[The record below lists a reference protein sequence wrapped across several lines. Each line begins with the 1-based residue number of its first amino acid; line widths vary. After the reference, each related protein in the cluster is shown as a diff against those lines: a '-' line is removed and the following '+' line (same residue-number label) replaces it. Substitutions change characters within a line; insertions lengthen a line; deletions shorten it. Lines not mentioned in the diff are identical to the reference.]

1 MRGSLATDSNIH
13 SPSHCTSPTYH
24 RSHVDAIAPIA
35 IRHCHLYPRCISSSR
50 LFPPPLLPKADDSPL
65 ALTIAAF
72 TPRFPT
78 EPTYEPLEPRLIR
91 ANFRSTARRAGT
103 ERVRGAQAPE
113 CQQATPQELAILPS
127 SNDPTSANPV
137 AHQCPV
143 VRRKAYKLAMASSGK
158 RARLVLQSPGGRSR
172 TPHHRTFVRCP
183 PPTRGPS
190 SDPRYRARWS

>member
-1 MRGSLATDSNIH
+1 MLVTKFRWYTDVPFTEFGLCS
-13 SPSHCTSPTYH
+13 
-24 RSHVDAIAPIA
+24 
-35 IRHCHLYPRCISSSR
+35 PRCVGVWLRTRISAPRLTVQAQRITGLTWARSYPSRFALAPSTCGANPLHASSKIP
-50 LFPPPLLPKADDSPL
+50 LPSLLPKADDSPL

-127 SNDPTSANPV
+127 SNDPTSAIPV

-143 VRRKAYKLAMASSGK
+143 VRRKAYKLAMDRGKGVLWQYVHVSS
-158 RARLVLQSPGGRSR
+158 
-172 TPHHRTFVRCP
+172 
-183 PPTRGPS
+183 
-190 SDPRYRARWS
+190 